1 MRMRNITLII
11 LSILL
16 FGCSSKNE
24 TDEFLIPHYSLTVIN
39 TSSFLIS
46 LDYAN
51 NFNIEHS
58 ENYTTLSIF
67 SPWDN
72 AGVLYTYYLVKNDT
86 IKTPNDG
93 VKIKVPLQ
101 NIAVNSC
108 SHVAYID
115 ALGLATKI
123 VASTDPGYVY
133 NENFRNLFEAG
144 KIENLGG
151 SYDMNFEKILKVSP
165 EVLMVTGF
173 KGVDNMAIRAQ
184 EAGIP
189 VVYNYEW
196 VEKTVLGRAEWIKFF
211 GELFDCRD
219 KADSIFNEIK
229 TEYLRCAELAG
240 SATNKP
246 KVLSGAPYKGTWYIP
261 GGQTFM
267 AEFYRNS
274 GMDYF
279 YKDNKD
285 NFSLALSLE
294 TVMGNFLSSDIWVGV
309 DAKTYEALAS
319 QDERLMLFKP
329 TKNKKV
335 YHYLNRT
342 TTTGGN
348 DFWESAMLRPDILL
362 KDFIR
367 IAHPEQLP
375 DWELYYLGELE

>member
-1 MRMRNITLII
+1 MRNVTLII

-16 FGCSSKNE
+16 FGCNKKAEDSQLLTPN
-24 TDEFLIPHYSLTVIN
+24 PSLLTN
-39 TSSFLIS
+39 

-51 NFNIEHS
+51 NFNIEHLD
-58 ENYTTLSIF
+58 NYTTLSIL
-67 SPWDN
+67 SPWEADK
-72 AGVLYTYYLVKNDT
+72 VLYTYYLVKNDT
-86 IKTPNDG
+86 IQTPKDG
-93 VKIKVPLQ
+93 VKIKVPVDK
-101 NIAVNSC
+101 IAVNSC

-115 ALGLATKI
+115 ALGLTAKI

-133 NENFRNLFEAG
+133 NENFRNLLSEG

-173 KGVDNMAIRAQ
+173 KGVDNMALRAQ
-184 EAGIP
+184 EAGLP

-211 GELFDCRD
+211 GELFDLRD

-267 AEFYRNS
+267 AEFYNNS

-309 DAKTYEALAS
+309 DAKTFEALAS

-329 TKNKKV
+329 AKTKKV

-362 KDFIR
+362 KDFIY
-367 IAHPEQLP
+367 IAHPDLLP
-375 DWELYYLGELE
+375 DWQLYYLGEVQ

>member
-1 MRMRNITLII
+1 MRMRNVTLII

-16 FGCSSKNE
+16 FGCNKKAEDSQ
-24 TDEFLIPHYSLTVIN
+24 FLTPNPSLLTN
-39 TSSFLIS
+39 

-51 NFNIEHS
+51 NFNIEHL
-58 ENYTTLSIF
+58 ENYTTLSIL
-67 SPWDN
+67 SPWEEDK
-72 AGVLYTYYLVKNDT
+72 VLYTYYLVKNDT
-86 IKTPNDG
+86 IQTPKDG
-93 VKIKVPLQ
+93 VKIKVPVDK
-101 NIAVNSC
+101 IAVNSC

-115 ALGLATKI
+115 ALGLTAKI

-133 NENFRNLFEAG
+133 NENFRNLLSEG

-173 KGVDNMAIRAQ
+173 KGVDNMALRAQ

-211 GELFDCRD
+211 GELFDLRE

-267 AEFYRNS
+267 AEFYNNS

-329 TKNKKV
+329 AKTKKV

-367 IAHPEQLP
+367 IAHPELLP

>member
-1 MRMRNITLII
+1 MRMRNVTLII

-16 FGCSSKNE
+16 FGCNKKAEDSQ
-24 TDEFLIPHYSLTVIN
+24 FLTPNPSLLTN
-39 TSSFLIS
+39 

-51 NFNIEHS
+51 NFNIEHL
-58 ENYTTLSIF
+58 ENYTTLSIL
-67 SPWDN
+67 SPWEEDK
-72 AGVLYTYYLVKNDT
+72 VLYTYYLVKNDT
-86 IKTPNDG
+86 IQTPKDG
-93 VKIKVPLQ
+93 VKIKVPVDK
-101 NIAVNSC
+101 IAVNSC

-115 ALGLATKI
+115 ALGLTAKI

-133 NENFRNLFEAG
+133 NENFRNLLSEG

-173 KGVDNMAIRAQ
+173 KGVDNMALRAQ

-211 GELFDCRD
+211 GELFDLRE

-267 AEFYRNS
+267 AEFYNNS

-309 DAKTYEALAS
+309 DVKTYEALAS

-329 TKNKKV
+329 AKTQKV

-367 IAHPEQLP
+367 IAHPELLP

>member
-1 MRMRNITLII
+1 MRMRNRFIYIL

-16 FGCSSKNE
+16 FGCNKKAEDSQLLTPN
-24 TDEFLIPHYSLTVIN
+24 PSLLTN
-39 TSSFLIS
+39 

-51 NFNIEHS
+51 NFNIEHLD
-58 ENYTTLSIF
+58 NYTTLSIL
-67 SPWDN
+67 SPWEADK
-72 AGVLYTYYLVKNDT
+72 VLYTYYLVKNDT
-86 IKTPNDG
+86 IQTPKDG
-93 VKIKVPLQ
+93 VKIKVPVDK
-101 NIAVNSC
+101 IAVNSC

-115 ALGLATKI
+115 ALGLTAKI

-133 NENFRNLFEAG
+133 NENFRKLLSEE

-211 GELFDCRD
+211 GELFDLRE

-267 AEFYRNS
+267 AEFYNNS

-329 TKNKKV
+329 AKTKKV
-335 YHYLNRT
+335 YHYLSRT

-367 IAHPEQLP
+367 IAHPELLP
-375 DWELYYLGELE
+375 DWELYYLGILE

>member
-1 MRMRNITLII
+1 MRMRNLTLII

-16 FGCSSKNE
+16 FGCNKKAEDSQLLTPN
-24 TDEFLIPHYSLTVIN
+24 PSLLTN
-39 TSSFLIS
+39 

-51 NFNIEHS
+51 NFNIEHL
-58 ENYTTLSIF
+58 ENYTTLSIL
-67 SPWDN
+67 SPWEADK
-72 AGVLYTYYLVKNDT
+72 VLYTYYLVKNDT
-86 IKTPNDG
+86 IQTPKDG
-93 VKIKVPLQ
+93 VKIKVPVDK
-101 NIAVNSC
+101 IAVNSC

-115 ALGLATKI
+115 ALGLTAKI

-133 NENFRNLFEAG
+133 NENFRNQLSEG

-173 KGVDNMAIRAQ
+173 QGVDNMALRAQ

-211 GELFDCRD
+211 GELFDLRE

-267 AEFYRNS
+267 AEFYNNS

-329 TKNKKV
+329 AKTKKV

-367 IAHPEQLP
+367 IAHPELLP

>member
-1 MRMRNITLII
+1 MRNVTLII

-16 FGCSSKNE
+16 FGCNKKAEDSQLLTPN
-24 TDEFLIPHYSLTVIN
+24 PSLLTN
-39 TSSFLIS
+39 

-51 NFNIEHS
+51 NFNIEHLD
-58 ENYTTLSIF
+58 NYTTLSIL
-67 SPWDN
+67 SPWEVDK
-72 AGVLYTYYLVKNDT
+72 VLYTYYLVKNDT
-86 IKTPNDG
+86 IQTPKDG
-93 VKIKVPLQ
+93 VKIKVPVDK
-101 NIAVNSC
+101 IAVNSC

-115 ALGLATKI
+115 ALGLTAKI

-133 NENFRNLFEAG
+133 NENFRNLLSEG

-211 GELFDCRD
+211 GELFDLRE

-267 AEFYRNS
+267 AEFYNNS

-329 TKNKKV
+329 AKTKKV

-362 KDFIR
+362 KDFIY
-367 IAHPEQLP
+367 IAHPDLLP
-375 DWELYYLGELE
+375 DWQLYYLGEVQ

>member
-1 MRMRNITLII
+1 MRNLTLII

-16 FGCSSKNE
+16 FGCNKKAEDSQLLTPN
-24 TDEFLIPHYSLTVIN
+24 PSLLTN
-39 TSSFLIS
+39 

-51 NFNIEHS
+51 NFNIEHL
-58 ENYTTLSIF
+58 ENYTTLSIL
-67 SPWDN
+67 SPWEADK
-72 AGVLYTYYLVKNDT
+72 VLYTYYLVKNDT
-86 IKTPNDG
+86 IQTPKDG
-93 VKIKVPLQ
+93 VKIKVPVDK
-101 NIAVNSC
+101 IAVNSC

-115 ALGLATKI
+115 ALGLTAKI

-133 NENFRNLFEAG
+133 NENFRNQLSEG

-173 KGVDNMAIRAQ
+173 QGVDNMALRAQ

-211 GELFDCRD
+211 GELFDLRE

-267 AEFYRNS
+267 AEFYNNS

-294 TVMGNFLSSDIWVGV
+294 TVMGNFLLSDIWVGV

-329 TKNKKV
+329 AKTKKV

-367 IAHPEQLP
+367 IAHPELLP

>member
-1 MRMRNITLII
+1 MRNVTLII

-16 FGCSSKNE
+16 FGCNKKAEDSQLLTPN
-24 TDEFLIPHYSLTVIN
+24 PSLLTN
-39 TSSFLIS
+39 LA
-46 LDYAN
+46 YAN

-58 ENYTTLSIF
+58 DNYTTLSIL
-67 SPWDN
+67 SQWEADK
-72 AGVLYTYYLVKNDT
+72 VLYTYYLVKNDT
-86 IKTPNDG
+86 IQTPKDG
-93 VKIKVPLQ
+93 VKIKVPVDK
-101 NIAVNSC
+101 IAVNSC
-108 SHVAYID
+108 SHVAYLD
-115 ALGLATKI
+115 ALGLTAKI

-133 NENFRNLFEAG
+133 NENFRNLLSEE

-173 KGVDNMAIRAQ
+173 KGVDNMALRAQ
-184 EAGIP
+184 EAGLP

-211 GELFDCRD
+211 GELFDLRE

-267 AEFYRNS
+267 AEFYNNS

-329 TKNKKV
+329 AKTKKV

-367 IAHPEQLP
+367 IAHPDLLP
-375 DWELYYLGELE
+375 DWELYYLGILE

>member
-1 MRMRNITLII
+1 MRMRNVTLII

-16 FGCSSKNE
+16 FGCNKKAEDSQLLTPN
-24 TDEFLIPHYSLTVIN
+24 PSLLTN
-39 TSSFLIS
+39 

-58 ENYTTLSIF
+58 DNYTTLSIL
-67 SPWDN
+67 SPWEADK
-72 AGVLYTYYLVKNDT
+72 VLYTYYLVKNDT
-86 IKTPNDG
+86 IQTPKDG
-93 VKIKVPLQ
+93 VKIKVPVDK
-101 NIAVNSC
+101 IAVNSC

-115 ALGLATKI
+115 ALGLTAKI

-133 NENFRNLFEAG
+133 NDNFRNLLSEG

-211 GELFDCRD
+211 GELFDLRE

-267 AEFYRNS
+267 AEFYNNS

-309 DAKTYEALAS
+309 DAKTFEALVS

-329 TKNKKV
+329 AKTKKV

-362 KDFIR
+362 KDFIY
-367 IAHPEQLP
+367 IAHPDLLP

>member
-1 MRMRNITLII
+1 MRMRNVTLII

-16 FGCSSKNE
+16 FGCNKKAEDSQLLTPN
-24 TDEFLIPHYSLTVIN
+24 PSLLTN
-39 TSSFLIS
+39 

-58 ENYTTLSIF
+58 EKYTTLSIF

-123 VASTDPGYVY
+123 IASTDPGYVY
-133 NENFRNLFEAG
+133 NENFRNLLEAG

-211 GELFDCRD
+211 GELFDCRE

-229 TEYLRCAELAG
+229 TEYLRCAELAS

-246 KVLSGAPYKGTWYIP
+246 KVLSGNPYKGTWYIP

-274 GMDYF
+274 GMDYY

-375 DWELYYLGELE
+375 DWQLYYLGAVE

>member
-1 MRMRNITLII
+1 MRNFI
-11 LSILL
+11 LYILL
-16 FGCSSKNE
+16 SVLLLSCTTKSEELGVRSEELGVRSE
-24 TDEFLIPHYSLTVIN
+24 EFAENFKIN
-39 TSSFLIS
+39 K
-46 LDYAN
+46 D
-51 NFNIEHS
+51 S
-58 ENYTTLSIF
+58 ENYTTLSIL
-67 SPWDN
+67 SPWEADK
-72 AGVLYTYYLVKNDT
+72 VLYTYYLVKNDT
-86 IKTPNDG
+86 IQTPKDG
-93 VKIKVPLQ
+93 VKIKVPVDK
-101 NIAVNSC
+101 IAVNSC
-108 SHVAYID
+108 SHVAYVD
-115 ALGLATKI
+115 ALGLTAKI

-133 NENFRNLFEAG
+133 NENFRNLLSER

-211 GELFDCRD
+211 GELFDLRD

-267 AEFYRNS
+267 AEFYNNS

-309 DAKTYEALAS
+309 DVKTYEALAS

-329 TKNKKV
+329 AKTKKV

-362 KDFIR
+362 KDFIH
-367 IAHPEQLP
+367 IAHPELLP

>member
-1 MRMRNITLII
+1 MRMRNVTLII

-16 FGCSSKNE
+16 FGCNKKAEDSQLLTLHSSLLTNTE
-24 TDEFLIPHYSLTVIN
+24 TEYAENFIIKQDSL
-39 TSSFLIS
+39 
-46 LDYAN
+46 
-51 NFNIEHS
+51 
-58 ENYTTLSIF
+58 YTTISII
-67 SPWDN
+67 SPWEADK
-72 AGVLYTYYLVKNDT
+72 VLYTYYLVKNDT
-86 IKTPNDG
+86 IQTPNDG
-93 VKIKVPLQ
+93 VKVRVPLQ

-108 SHVAYID
+108 SHVAYVD
-115 ALGLATKI
+115 ALGLTAKI

-133 NENFRNLFEAG
+133 NENFRNLLSEG

-165 EVLMVTGF
+165 KVLMVTGF
-173 KGVDNMAIRAQ
+173 KSVDNMALRAQ

-211 GELFDCRD
+211 GELFDLRD

-229 TEYLRCAELAG
+229 TEYLRCAELAN

-267 AEFYRNS
+267 AEFYNNS

-294 TVMGNFLSSDIWVGV
+294 TVMGNFLLSDIWVGV

-329 TKNKKV
+329 AKTKKI

-367 IAHPEQLP
+367 IAHPDLLP

>member
-1 MRMRNITLII
+1 MRNVTLII

-16 FGCSSKNE
+16 FGCNKKAEDSQLLTPN
-24 TDEFLIPHYSLTVIN
+24 PSLLTN
-39 TSSFLIS
+39 

-51 NFNIEHS
+51 NFNIEHL
-58 ENYTTLSIF
+58 ENYTTLSIL
-67 SPWDN
+67 SPWEADK
-72 AGVLYTYYLVKNDT
+72 VLYTYYLVKNDT
-86 IKTPNDG
+86 IQTPKDG
-93 VKIKVPLQ
+93 VKIKVPVDK
-101 NIAVNSC
+101 IAVNSC

-115 ALGLATKI
+115 ALGLTAKI

-133 NENFRNLFEAG
+133 NENFRNQLSEG

-173 KGVDNMAIRAQ
+173 QGVDNMALRAQ

-211 GELFDCRD
+211 GELFDLRE

-267 AEFYRNS
+267 AEFYNNS

-319 QDERLMLFKP
+319 QDKRLMLFKP
-329 TKNKKV
+329 AKTKKV

-367 IAHPEQLP
+367 IAHPELLP

>member
-1 MRMRNITLII
+1 MRNFI
-11 LSILL
+11 LYILL
-16 FGCSSKNE
+16 SVLLLSCTTKSEELGVRSEELGVRSE
-24 TDEFLIPHYSLTVIN
+24 EFAENFKIN
-39 TSSFLIS
+39 K
-46 LDYAN
+46 D
-51 NFNIEHS
+51 S
-58 ENYTTLSIF
+58 ENYTTLSIL
-67 SPWDN
+67 SPWEADK
-72 AGVLYTYYLVKNDT
+72 VLYTYYLVKNDT
-86 IKTPNDG
+86 IQTPKDG
-93 VKIKVPLQ
+93 VKIKVPVDK
-101 NIAVNSC
+101 IAVNSC
-108 SHVAYID
+108 SHVAYVD
-115 ALGLATKI
+115 ALGLTAKI

-133 NENFRNLFEAG
+133 NENVRNLLSER

-211 GELFDCRD
+211 GELFDLRD

-267 AEFYRNS
+267 AEFYNNS

-309 DAKTYEALAS
+309 DAQTYEALAS

-329 TKNKKV
+329 AKTKKV

-362 KDFIR
+362 KDFIH
-367 IAHPEQLP
+367 IAHPELLP

>member
-1 MRMRNITLII
+1 MRMRNVALII

-16 FGCSSKNE
+16 FGCNKKAEDSQILTPN
-24 TDEFLIPHYSLTVIN
+24 PSLLTN
-39 TSSFLIS
+39 

-51 NFNIEHS
+51 NFNIEHLD
-58 ENYTTLSIF
+58 NYTTLSIL
-67 SPWDN
+67 SPWEADK
-72 AGVLYTYYLVKNDT
+72 VLYTYYLVKNDT
-86 IKTPNDG
+86 IQTPKDG
-93 VKIKVPLQ
+93 VKIKVPVDK
-101 NIAVNSC
+101 IAVNSC

-115 ALGLATKI
+115 ALGLTAMI

-133 NENFRNLFEAG
+133 NENFRNLLSEE

-173 KGVDNMAIRAQ
+173 KGVDNMALRAQ
-184 EAGIP
+184 EAGLP

-211 GELFDCRD
+211 GELFDLRE

-267 AEFYRNS
+267 AEFYNNS

-329 TKNKKV
+329 AKTKKV

-367 IAHPEQLP
+367 IAHPELLP
-375 DWELYYLGELE
+375 DWELYYLGILE

>member
-1 MRMRNITLII
+1 MRMRNVTLII

-16 FGCSSKNE
+16 FGCNKKAEDSQLLTPN
-24 TDEFLIPHYSLTVIN
+24 PSLLTN
-39 TSSFLIS
+39 

-133 NENFRNLFEAG
+133 NENFRNLLEAG

-196 VEKTVLGRAEWIKFF
+196 VEKTVLGRTEWIKFF
-211 GELFDCRD
+211 GELFDCRE

-367 IAHPEQLP
+367 IAHPELLP

>member
-1 MRMRNITLII
+1 MRMRNVTLII

-16 FGCSSKNE
+16 FGCNKKAEDSQLLTPN
-24 TDEFLIPHYSLTVIN
+24 PSLLTN
-39 TSSFLIS
+39 

-58 ENYTTLSIF
+58 DNYTTLSIL
-67 SPWDN
+67 SPCEADK
-72 AGVLYTYYLVKNDT
+72 VLYTYYLVKNDT
-86 IKTPNDG
+86 IQTPKDG
-93 VKIKVPLQ
+93 VKIKVPVDK
-101 NIAVNSC
+101 IAVNSC

-115 ALGLATKI
+115 ALGLTAKI

-133 NENFRNLFEAG
+133 NENFRNLLSEE

-211 GELFDCRD
+211 GELFDLRE

-229 TEYLRCAELAG
+229 IEYLRCAELAG

-261 GGQTFM
+261 GGKTFM
-267 AEFYRNS
+267 AEFYNNS

-319 QDERLMLFKP
+319 QDERLMIFKP
-329 TKNKKV
+329 AKTKKV

-367 IAHPEQLP
+367 IAHPDLLP
-375 DWELYYLGELE
+375 DWKLYYLGILE

>member
-1 MRMRNITLII
+1 MRMRNVTLII

-16 FGCSSKNE
+16 FGCNKKAEDSQLLTPN
-24 TDEFLIPHYSLTVIN
+24 PSLLTN
-39 TSSFLIS
+39 

-51 NFNIEHS
+51 NFNIEHLD
-58 ENYTTLSIF
+58 NYTTLSIL
-67 SPWDN
+67 SPWEADK
-72 AGVLYTYYLVKNDT
+72 VLYTYYLVKNDT
-86 IKTPNDG
+86 IQTPKDG
-93 VKIKVPLQ
+93 VKIKVPVDK
-101 NIAVNSC
+101 IAVNSC

-115 ALGLATKI
+115 ALGLTAKI

-133 NENFRNLFEAG
+133 NENVRNLLSER

-173 KGVDNMAIRAQ
+173 QGVDNMALRAQ

-211 GELFDCRD
+211 GELFDLRE

-240 SATNKP
+240 GATNKP

-267 AEFYRNS
+267 AEFYNNS

-309 DAKTYEALAS
+309 DVKTYEALAS

-329 TKNKKV
+329 AKTKKV

-367 IAHPEQLP
+367 IAHPELLP

>member
-1 MRMRNITLII
+1 MKNYILLI
-11 LSILL
+11 LSLL
-16 FGCSSKNE
+16 LVGCVTSE
-24 TDEFLIPHYSLTVIN
+24 TE
-39 TSSFLIS
+39 TSSEQEITTSS
-46 LDYAN
+46 LEFAC

-58 ENYTTLSIF
+58 DNYTKLSIL
-67 SPWDN
+67 SPWEEN
-72 AGVLYTYYLVKNDT
+72 KVLNTYYLVKNDSVT
-86 IKTPNDG
+86 VPTDG
-93 VKIKVPLQ
+93 VRIKVPVA

-115 ALGLATKI
+115 ALSEIEKLI
-123 VASTDPGYVY
+123 ASTDPEYVY
-133 NENFRNLFEAG
+133 NENFRDLLGEG

-151 SYDMNFEKILKVSP
+151 AYDMNFEKILKVNSQ
-165 EVLMVTGF
+165 VLMVTGF

-184 EAGIP
+184 EAGVP
-189 VVYNYEW
+189 VVYNFEW
-196 VEKTVLGRAEWIKFF
+196 VEKTVLGRAEWIKLF
-211 GELFDCRD
+211 GELFDCRE

-229 TEYLRCAELAG
+229 TEYIRCAELANNT
-240 SATNKP
+240 TNKP

-267 AEFYRNS
+267 AEFYRNA

-294 TVMGNFLSSDIWVGV
+294 TVMGNFLNADIWVGV
-309 DAKTYEALAS
+309 DVNTYEQLEE

-329 TKNKKV
+329 VKNKQV

-342 TTTGGN
+342 TKTGGN

-362 KDFIR
+362 KDFIY
-367 IAHPEQLP
+367 IAHPDLLP
-375 DWELYYLGELE
+375 DWELYYLGTVE

>member
-1 MRMRNITLII
+1 MRMRNVTLII

-16 FGCSSKNE
+16 FGCNKKAEDSQLLTPN
-24 TDEFLIPHYSLTVIN
+24 PSLLTN
-39 TSSFLIS
+39 

-58 ENYTTLSIF
+58 DNYTTLSIL
-67 SPWDN
+67 SPWEADK
-72 AGVLYTYYLVKNDT
+72 VLYTYYLVKNDT
-86 IKTPNDG
+86 IQTPANG
-93 VKIKVPLQ
+93 VKIQVPIQ

-115 ALGLATKI
+115 ALGLTAKI

-133 NENFRNLFEAG
+133 NENFRNLLSEE

-173 KGVDNMAIRAQ
+173 KGVDNMALRAQ
-184 EAGIP
+184 EAGLP

-211 GELFDCRD
+211 GELFDLRE

-229 TEYLRCAELAG
+229 IEYLRCAELAG

-267 AEFYRNS
+267 AEFYNNS

-309 DAKTYEALAS
+309 DAKTYEALKA
-319 QDERLMLFKP
+319 QDERLNLFKP
-329 TKNKKV
+329 AKNKKV

-342 TTTGGN
+342 TETGGN

-367 IAHPEQLP
+367 IAHPELLP
-375 DWELYYLGELE
+375 DWNLYYLGALE

>member
-1 MRMRNITLII
+1 MRNVTLII

-16 FGCSSKNE
+16 FGCNKKAEDSQLLTPN
-24 TDEFLIPHYSLTVIN
+24 PSLLTN
-39 TSSFLIS
+39 

-51 NFNIEHS
+51 NFNIEHLD
-58 ENYTTLSIF
+58 NYTTLSIL
-67 SPWDN
+67 SPWEADK
-72 AGVLYTYYLVKNDT
+72 VLYTYYLVKNDT
-86 IKTPNDG
+86 IQIPKDG
-93 VKIKVPLQ
+93 VKIKVPVDK
-101 NIAVNSC
+101 IAVNSC

-115 ALGLATKI
+115 ALGLTAKI

-133 NENFRNLFEAG
+133 NENFRNLLSEG

-173 KGVDNMAIRAQ
+173 KGVDNMALRAQ

-211 GELFDCRD
+211 GELFDLRE

-267 AEFYRNS
+267 AEFYNNS

-309 DAKTYEALAS
+309 DAKTFEALAS

-329 TKNKKV
+329 AKTKKV

-367 IAHPEQLP
+367 IAHPELLP
-375 DWELYYLGELE
+375 DWELYYLGTVE